1 MKGREDEGDAAEDEE
16 QEWDKIK
23 QRGGRGELRRL
34 DRNKRS
40 AE

>member
-1 MKGREDEGDAAEDEE
+1 MSGREDEGDTEEDEE
-16 QEWDKIK
+16 QGWDKIK
-23 QRGGRGELRRL
+23 RRELRRL

>member
-1 MKGREDEGDAAEDEE
+1 MKGRQDEGDAGEDEE
-16 QEWDKIK
+16 QGWDKIK
-23 QRGGRGELRRL
+23 RREGRGELRRL

>member
-1 MKGREDEGDAAEDEE
+1 MKGRKDEGDAGEDEE
-16 QEWDKIK
+16 QERDKIK
-23 QRGGRGELRRL
+23 RREGRGKLRRL